1 MHNYQ
6 TRNSRIG
13 SVPAYTAVYIWLFV
27 VGKHQPKLADVIYFL
42 IEGNDGID
50 IGIILAVCG
59 DSVLIQRVG
68 SAGSAACAAGAIA
81 ERYIGSA
88 HIAELWNSAFNFKL

>member
-1 MHNYQ
+1 M
-6 TRNSRIG
+6 SRG
-13 SVPAYTAVYIWLFV
+13 SCSYGCFFIWLFV
-27 VGKHQPKLADVIYFL
+27 VGKHQPKLADVICFL

-50 IGIILAVCG
+50 IGVILAVCG

-88 HIAELWNSAFNFKL
+88 HIAELWNSAFHSEL